1 MARRLISAV
10 FLGAAIMMAG
20 ISRSPAAPSQAER
33 LAKSAYEILNGKC
46 YRCHGANGIA
56 MKNVFVLDRERL
68 VSSRAVVPGDPN
80 SLLLKVIDT
89 DAMPMGGPPLSQE
102 DKATLKEWV
111 MKGAPHWGP
120 GETGPAARP
129 LLSES
134 IILKLIQD
142 DLLTAP
148 PRTRPFLRYFSLAHL
163 YNAAVPD
170 PELDTYRNAL
180 SKLLNSLSW
189 KREIALPAAIDPSRT
204 IYRVDLR
211 DYNWTIET
219 WNEFLA
225 VYPYTVRTDESRLI
239 AQLSG
244 SEPPYLR
251 ADWFAANASISP
263 LYYDT
268 LGLPRTVQDLE
279 RQLGIDVRRDLEEEK
294 NVARAG
300 LRSSGVSQN
309 NRVLERHS
317 SPSGAYWKSFDFK
330 TSVDAQNIFKDPIKF
345 RPSGGEI
352 IYNLPNAMEAYFL
365 ADSLGRR
372 LDEAP
377 IGIVS
382 DRNNPGDP
390 VIRNGRSC
398 MSCHYA
404 GIQGFQDD
412 MLPIVSSMA
421 IG

>member
-111 MKGAPHWGP
+111 MKGAAHWGP

-148 PRTRPFLRYFSLAHL
+148 PRTRPFL
-163 YNAAVPD
+163 
-170 PELDTYRNAL
+170 
-180 SKLLNSLSW
+180 
-189 KREIALPAAIDPSRT
+189 
-204 IYRVDLR
+204 
-211 DYNWTIET
+211 
-219 WNEFLA
+219 
-225 VYPYTVRTDESRLI
+225 
-239 AQLSG
+239 
-244 SEPPYLR
+244 
-251 ADWFAANASISP
+251 
-263 LYYDT
+263 
-268 LGLPRTVQDLE
+268 
-279 RQLGIDVRRDLEEEK
+279 
-294 NVARAG
+294 
-300 LRSSGVSQN
+300 
-309 NRVLERHS
+309 
-317 SPSGAYWKSFDFK
+317 
-330 TSVDAQNIFKDPIKF
+330 
-345 RPSGGEI
+345 
-352 IYNLPNAMEAYFL
+352 
-365 ADSLGRR
+365 
-372 LDEAP
+372 
-377 IGIVS
+377 
-382 DRNNPGDP
+382 
-390 VIRNGRSC
+390 
-398 MSCHYA
+398 
-404 GIQGFQDD
+404 
-412 MLPIVSSMA
+412 
-421 IG
+421 